1 MIYYEDIGD
10 NVTHRKIST
19 NTLPRKGEVAQ
30 QWGDFGAAASPSPP
44 FTERLL
50 SHISRLLC
58 GCFLCR
64 SWSGLAFCRSSTFR
78 RSSAFCRSL
87 SLSLSLCF
95 SFLGFTLCRCWLGL
109 EMFRVNIDSQRCFR
123 TEHSR
128 AFRSNRAK
136 LGFTI
141 RKGCSILGRKSKT
154 IKLSPTASSPSLA
167 GSSLAGSTLCVRST
181 TILGEILCTSHCLK
195 QSSATLARPNVLKN
209 IQYLHL
215 SKLCLHVCTIC
226 KYAIKFAHYTKS
238 LTFGCFLGIPRNSSS
253 SSSSLATSKAS

>member
-19 NTLPRKGEVAQ
+19 NTLPRKGDLAQ

-87 SLSLSLCF
+87 SLSLSLCL
-95 SFLGFTLCRCWLGL
+95 SFLGFTLCWLGL
-109 EMFRVNIDSQRCFR
+109 WMFPWDSK
-123 TEHSR
+123 E
-128 AFRSNRAK
+128 
-136 LGFTI
+136 L
-141 RKGCSILGRKSKT
+141 L
-154 IKLSPTASSPSLA
+154 
-167 GSSLAGSTLCVRST
+167 
-181 TILGEILCTSHCLK
+181 
-195 QSSATLARPNVLKN
+195 
-209 IQYLHL
+209 
-215 SKLCLHVCTIC
+215 
-226 KYAIKFAHYTKS
+226 
-238 LTFGCFLGIPRNSSS
+238 
-253 SSSSLATSKAS
+253 

>member
-1 MIYYEDIGD
+1 MKTLAF

-64 SWSGLAFCRSSTFR
+64 SWSGLAFCRSSAFR
-78 RSSAFCRSL
+78 RSSAFCR

-95 SFLGFTLCRCWLGL
+95 SFLGFTLCRCRLGL
-109 EMFRVNIDSQRCFR
+109 EMFRINIDSQRCFR

-136 LGFTI
+136 LGFAMKKKVAAFW
-141 RKGCSILGRKSKT
+141 REKSKT
-154 IKLSPTASSPSLA
+154 IKLCPTASSPSLA

-181 TILGEILCTSHCLK
+181 TILGEILSTSHCLN
-195 QSSATLARPNVLKN
+195 QSSATLARPNVLKY

-226 KYAIKFAHYTKS
+226 KYAIKFEYYTKS

>member
-1 MIYYEDIGD
+1 MIYYEDIG
-10 NVTHRKIST
+10 NTVTHRKIST
-19 NTLPRKGEVAQ
+19 NTQIPAKGDWRRLWLTLFPLQEL
-30 QWGDFGAAASPSPP
+30 
-44 FTERLL
+44 LL

-64 SWSGLAFCRSSTFR
+64 SWSGLAFCRSSAFR
-78 RSSAFCRSL
+78 RSSAFCR

-95 SFLGFTLCRCWLGL
+95 SFLGFTLCRLGL
-109 EMFRVNIDSQRCFR
+109 EMFRINIDSQRCFR

-181 TILGEILCTSHCLK
+181 TILGEILSTSHCLK

>member
-87 SLSLSLCF
+87 SLSLCF

-141 RKGCSILGRKSKT
+141 KRKV
-154 IKLSPTASSPSLA
+154 AA
-167 GSSLAGSTLCVRST
+167 FW
-181 TILGEILCTSHCLK
+181 GEKAK
-195 QSSATLARPNVLKN
+195 QSNSLPPHLRPPWRAPPWPA
-209 IQYLHL
+209 QP
-215 SKLCLHVCTIC
+215 CVCDQQL
-226 KYAIKFAHYTKS
+226 F
-238 LTFGCFLGIPRNSSS
+238 
-253 SSSSLATSKAS
+253 

>member
-78 RSSAFCRSL
+78 RSSAFCRCRL
-87 SLSLSLCF
+87 GRIF
-95 SFLGFTLCRCWLGL
+95 AFLGGL
-109 EMFRVNIDSQRCFR
+109 
-123 TEHSR
+123 
-128 AFRSNRAK
+128 
-136 LGFTI
+136 L
-141 RKGCSILGRKSKT
+141 LGRLNLWVFPWDSKELLKLIVFVSNVKSIIVPT
-154 IKLSPTASSPSLA
+154 ILLPVEDLGWEHVPLTLLLHCICPHKVSLLLHA
-167 GSSLAGSTLCVRST
+167 GSGYVAELDSDAKAFKDHGDSVLGVLNLLVPTVAADEYLDGVLGDSRGGSWGLCLT
-181 TILGEILCTSHCLK
+181 
-195 QSSATLARPNVLKN
+195 
-209 IQYLHL
+209 HL
-215 SKLCLHVCTIC
+215 SCRSESSN
-226 KYAIKFAHYTKS
+226 KS
-238 LTFGCFLGIPRNSSS
+238 
-253 SSSSLATSKAS
+253 